1 MQKASHKVED
11 GKMVKIGVDI
21 NNEEVEGVEIRGDFF
36 LEPPEK
42 LGEIEE
48 KIQGLD
54 IDSTI
59 EEVAE
64 KVEEVEAEL
73 IGFSHRDIGEAFRK
87 AVEEGDEK

>member
-48 KIQGLD
+48 KMKDLD